1 MTLIFWIVRAIK
13 GSIKPQTTNI
23 SNISHGTVT
32 IAEQSPDNSNLDS
45 NVVREINQYYYYL

>member
-23 SNISHGTVT
+23 SNISRGTVT
-32 IAEQSPDNSNLDS
+32 IAEQSPDNSNLDF